1 MGGTMS
7 SIQINGDTSG
17 SVILQAPAVSGST
30 TLTLPTTSGT
40 VLTNVSTITP
50 SAGTVTQASLSTNVA
65 GNGPAFSAYQSSA
78 QSIAHNTFTKVQF
91 QTENFDTNSNFD
103 NSTNYRFTPTVAGY
117 YYVSELVCFN
127 SLSQNS
133 FSQILK
139 NGSSVANSPTG
150 IPWAGISNS
159 QTSASVLVYMNGSTD
174 YLEVW
179 AYQASGG
186 ALNLITGTNITAFS
200 AFLARSA

>member
-1 MGGTMS
+1 MASINASTSGAGGVITTADNTGTLNLQSGGTT
-7 SIQINGDTSG
+7 IATINSTGLSMASG
-17 SVILQAPAVSGST
+17 KVLAPT
-30 TLTLPTTSGT
+30 
-40 VLTNVSTITP
+40 
-50 SAGTVTQASLSTNVA
+50 
-65 GNGPAFSAYQSSA
+65 GPAFSAYQSSA
-78 QSIAHNTFTKVQF
+78 QSISHNSFTKVQF

-103 NSTNYRFTPTVAGY
+103 NTTNYRYTPTVAGY
-117 YYVSELVCFN
+117 YFVDARVAFN

-139 NGSSVANSPTG
+139 NGGSESNSPTA

-159 QTSASVLVYMNGSTD
+159 QSTASVLVYMNGSTD

-186 ALNLITGTNITAFS
+186 ALSLIVGTNITAFS
-200 AFLARSA
+200 AFLARAA

>member
-1 MGGTMS
+1 MS
-7 SIQINGDTSG
+7 SVVIAGDTSG
-17 SVILQAPAVSGST
+17 SVTLAAPSVAGTT
-30 TLTLPTTSGT
+30 TLTLPATTGT
-40 VLTNVSTITP
+40 VLTSVSPASDLP
-50 SAGTVTQASLSTNVA
+50 SSIK
-65 GNGPAFSAYQSSA
+65 GPAFSAYQSSA
-78 QSIAHNTFTKVQF
+78 QSIAHNTFSKVQF

-103 NSTNYRFTPTVAGY
+103 NATNYRFIPTVAGY
-117 YYVSELVCFN
+117 YFVNARVCFN

-139 NGSSVANSPTG
+139 NGGSEANSPTA

-159 QTSASVLVYMNGSTD
+159 QSSVSTLVYMNGSTD

-186 ALNLITGTNITAFS
+186 ALNLIVGTNITAFS
-200 AFLARSA
+200 AFLVRAA

>member
-1 MGGTMS
+1 MS
-7 SIQINGDTSG
+7 SITISGDTSG
-17 SVILQAPAVSGST
+17 SIILQAPSVSGST

-40 VLTNVSTITP
+40 VLTTANTFG
-50 SAGTVTQASLSTNVA
+50 AGL
-65 GNGPAFSAYQSSA
+65 GPAFSAYQSSA
-78 QSIAHNTFTKVQF
+78 QSIAHNTFSKVQF

-127 SLSQNS
+127 SLTANS

-150 IPWAGISNS
+150 IPWAGIYNS
-159 QTSASVLVYMNGSTD
+159 QSTASVLVYMNGSTD

-186 ALNLITGTNITAFS
+186 ALSLIVGTNLTAFS

>member
-1 MGGTMS
+1 MA
-7 SIQINGDTSG
+7 SG
-17 SVILQAPAVSGST
+17 KVLAPT
-30 TLTLPTTSGT
+30 
-40 VLTNVSTITP
+40 
-50 SAGTVTQASLSTNVA
+50 
-65 GNGPAFSAYQSSA
+65 GPAFSAYQSSA
-78 QSIAHNTFTKVQF
+78 QSISHNSFTKVQF

-103 NSTNYRFTPTVAGY
+103 NTTNYRYTPTVAGY
-117 YYVSELVCFN
+117 YFVDARVCFN

-139 NGSSVANSPTG
+139 NGGSEANSPTA

-159 QTSASVLVYMNGSTD
+159 QSTASVLVYMNGSTD

-186 ALNLITGTNITAFS
+186 ALSLIVGTNITAFS
-200 AFLARSA
+200 AFLARAA